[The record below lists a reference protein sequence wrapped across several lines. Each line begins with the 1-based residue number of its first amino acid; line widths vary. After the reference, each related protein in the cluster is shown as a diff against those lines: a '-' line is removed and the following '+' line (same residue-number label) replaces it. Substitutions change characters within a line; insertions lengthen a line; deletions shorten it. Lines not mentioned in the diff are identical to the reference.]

1 MAHEKEENIPAVD
14 PDENVSEERRGF
26 LVKSGALLAALG
38 LAGLTGEG
46 SAFAQDK
53 TTMMR
58 MSTDEAKSLKMTLES
73 AMKSGDIQKALESD
87 GRALPTDVK
96 AILGKLTASDLR
108 AAASLNSKLAGLKSK
123 LAEGNNGYIGM

>member
-14 PDENVSEERRGF
+14 TDENTSEERRGF
-26 LVKSGALLAALG
+26 LIKSGALLAALG

-53 TTMMR
+53 TMMR
-58 MSTDEAKSLKMTLES
+58 MSTDEAKALKTTLES

-87 GRALPTDVK
+87 GRALSPDVRS
-96 AILGKLTASDLR
+96 ILGKLTASDLR
-108 AAASLNSKLAGLKSK
+108 AAASLNSKLAGLKAK
-123 LAEGNNGYIGM
+123 LADGNNGYVGM

>member
-14 PDENVSEERRGF
+14 ADENVSEERRGF

-53 TTMMR
+53 TMMR
-58 MSTDEAKSLKMTLES
+58 MSTDESKALKMTLES

-96 AILGKLTASDLR
+96 SILGKLTASDLR
-108 AAASLNSKLAGLKSK
+108 AAASLNSKQAGLKSK
-123 LAEGNNGYIGM
+123 LADGNNGYVGM

>member
-53 TTMMR
+53 TMMR

-87 GRALPTDVK
+87 GRALSPDVK
-96 AILGKLTASDLR
+96 SILGKLTASDLR
-108 AAASLNSKLAGLKSK
+108 AAASLNSKLAGLKAK
-123 LAEGNNGYIGM
+123 LADGNNGYVGM

>member
-14 PDENVSEERRGF
+14 PDENISEERRGF
-26 LVKSGALLAALG
+26 LIKSGALLAALG
-38 LAGLTGEG
+38 LAGLTEEG

-53 TTMMR
+53 TMMR
-58 MSTDEAKSLKMTLES
+58 MSTDEAKTLKTTLES

-87 GRALPTDVK
+87 GRALPADVK

-123 LAEGNNGYIGM
+123 LAEGNNGYVGM

>member
-1 MAHEKEENIPAVD
+1 MAHEKEENIPAVE

-53 TTMMR
+53 TMMR
-58 MSTDEAKSLKMTLES
+58 MSTDEAKALKTTLES

-87 GRALPTDVK
+87 GRALSPDVK
-96 AILGKLTASDLR
+96 SILGKLTASDLR

-123 LAEGNNGYIGM
+123 LADGNNGYVGM

>member
-14 PDENVSEERRGF
+14 TDENTSEERRGF
-26 LVKSGALLAALG
+26 LIKSGALLAALG

-53 TTMMR
+53 TMMR

-87 GRALPTDVK
+87 GRALSPDVK
-96 AILGKLTASDLR
+96 SILGKLTASDLR
-108 AAASLNSKLAGLKSK
+108 AAASLNSKLAGLKAK
-123 LAEGNNGYIGM
+123 LADGNNGYVGM